1 MNAGGGR
8 DTSPT
13 VDPITNYDFG
23 QITHPLGLQ
32 YSVLKNKGI
41 GLNYASNC
49 PEEFYSSTEMPQGF
63 PKKV

>member
-1 MNAGGGR
+1 MDKENVIYIYLLTM
-8 DTSPT
+8 D
-13 VDPITNYDFG
+13 Y
-23 QITHPLGLQ
+23 